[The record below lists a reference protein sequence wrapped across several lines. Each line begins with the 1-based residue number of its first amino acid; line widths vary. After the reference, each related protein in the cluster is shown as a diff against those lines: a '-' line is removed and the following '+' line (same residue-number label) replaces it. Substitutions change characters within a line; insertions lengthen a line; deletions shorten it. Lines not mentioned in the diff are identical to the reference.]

1 MSRTVI
7 FLAVSLV
14 LTGTRMAYS
23 QEVRASVTGLVTDPT
38 GAAVAG
44 AKVTVTHIARNV
56 AVTTESNATGNYVTP
71 FLAPGNY
78 QMTVEAAGFKRFVRE
93 NIVLQAM
100 DAARI
105 DVPLQLGALT
115 ESITVSEAV
124 SVLETESASRSQLI
138 PNQMVMD
145 VPTQGRNIFQL
156 AWSAAGVIK
165 NGNWQYLR
173 YWDIGGMTGF
183 SINGGRVSNNEVLLD
198 GVSNVQGSRTIIHA
212 PPPETVQEFKAL
224 TNTYDAQYGRTG
236 GGIISIVTK
245 GGANQFHGSAFEDFQ
260 NYHLNANT
268 FELNAASLPK
278 GVVHLNTFG
287 VNANGPVYIPK
298 VFDGRNRLF
307 FLINREYVR
316 QRTADPGVYTFPL
329 MTWRGGDFSTLYN
342 ASNQPVLI
350 YDPLTVDKATN
361 RRQPIAGNKIPT
373 NRLSPIA
380 VNALKYYPAPLSDG
394 TGPAHINNYTFPSRW
409 IAGCDAWIGRID
421 YSINPKNNVYF
432 RYGENPYWEY
442 RSLVFV
448 SDISI
453 LNPAE
458 PSGNSPLKRN
468 GRTWMFD
475 WTSTLSPRMT
485 FDLRVGLNR
494 WESGGGSFMGGNY
507 DPKQLGFDA
516 ALVNQFTVFQFP
528 NFSLGQY
535 QGMGSSVLN
544 WGANDTYSF
553 QPNMNFVVGRHF
565 LKWGFDARQYKDY
578 TENPGSASGA
588 YTFTKGWTQANVF
601 TADTTSGNELASFLL
616 GYPASGYVDK
626 NIAPA
631 FAHRYF
637 ALFFHDDFK
646 VSNRMTLN
654 LGLRW
659 DYETP
664 NHERFNRVVRGLD
677 FNAASPI
684 ASQVKGFDA
693 KGAVLFAGVN
703 GQPSGAFNS
712 DRNNFQPRVGVAYR
726 ISPKWVLRGGYGL
739 YYLGQNENGS
749 TNGFSQRTNVIAT
762 VDSYT
767 PAVTMTNPFTNYP
780 SGQLLSPTGAA
791 QGAASFLGQSV
802 QANWF
807 NRPLPYS
814 HQYSFDIQRE
824 LPGSFLVEV
833 GYVGNQTKKLPI
845 NFAVNYV
852 PIDQL
857 GRRNAAGAIDTAYY
871 TAQVPNPFAGL
882 IPNNAAL
889 NGATIQRQVLM
900 YPYPQYS
907 GVTAYQAPVGGA
919 RYDGF
924 QTKFSKRYSRGLTL
938 VGSYSIMKNLERVNV
953 LSAQYWSLSDPL
965 NPKLEKRS
973 AGGIDIP
980 QKFVVSGVYE
990 LPFGKGRPYVNNY
1003 KALDYIVGGWQL
1015 NWDITYQRGWVFDY
1029 PTAAQVTPGSAKLS
1043 DPTEKRWFNTSL
1055 WQGAKALE
1063 PYTLRNYPTLFSDVR
1078 GNGYQ
1083 NWDASV
1089 SKYFPIRESVRL
1101 QFRGELINALNH
1113 PWRPSASSPGGGGG
1127 GATAGN
1133 GLDFT
1138 NPSFGMLQ
1146 VVQSNLPRWFKL
1158 CLYLHW

>member
-1 MSRTVI
+1 MSRIVI
-7 FLAVSLV
+7 CLAVSLV
-14 LTGTRMAYS
+14 LLGTPMAYS

-44 AKVTVTHIARNV
+44 AKVAVTNLATNI
-56 AVTTESNATGNYVTP
+56 AVTTESNDTGNYVTP

-78 QMTVEAAGFKRFVRE
+78 QMTVEATGFKKFVRE

-100 DAARI
+100 GAARI
-105 DVPLQLGALT
+105 DVQLQLGALT

-138 PNQMVMD
+138 PNQIVMD

-198 GVSNVQGSRTIIHA
+198 GVSDVQAGRTIIHA

-236 GGIISIVTK
+236 GGIVSIVTK
-245 GGANQFHGSAFEDFQ
+245 GGANQFHGVAFEDFQ

-268 FELNAASLPK
+268 FELNAAGLPK
-278 GVVHLNTFG
+278 GAVHLNTFG
-287 VNANGPVYIPK
+287 VNLNGPVYIPK

-329 MTWRGGDFSTLYN
+329 MAWRSGDFSTLYN
-342 ASNQPVLI
+342 ASGQPVLI
-350 YDPLTVDKATN
+350 YDPLTVDKTTN
-361 RRQPIAGNKIPT
+361 RRQPFAGNVIPA

-380 VNALKYYPAPLSDG
+380 VNALKYYPPPLSEG
-394 TGPAHINNYTFPSRW
+394 TGPGHVNTYTFPSRW

-458 PSGNSPLKRN
+458 PSGNSPLKRD

-494 WESGGGSFMGGNY
+494 WESAGGSFMGGNY
-507 DPKQLGFDA
+507 DPKQLGFDP

-553 QPNMNFVVGRHF
+553 QPNMNLVVGRHF

-578 TENPGSASGA
+578 TENPGYASGA
-588 YTFTKGWTQANVF
+588 YTFTKAWTQANLL
-601 TADTTSGNELASFLL
+601 AGDITSGNELASFLL

-626 NIAPA
+626 NFAPA

-637 ALFFHDDFK
+637 ALFLQDDFK
-646 VSNRMTLN
+646 ISNRMTLN

-664 NHERFNRVVRGLD
+664 NHERFNRMVRGLD
-677 FNAASPI
+677 FNAPSPI
-684 ASQVKGFDA
+684 ASQVQGFNA
-693 KGAVLFAGVN
+693 KGAVLFPGIN
-703 GQPSGAFNS
+703 GQPGGAFNS

-749 TNGFSQRTNVIAT
+749 TNGFSQRTNVIPT
-762 VDSYT
+762 IDSYT
-767 PAVTMTNPFTNYP
+767 PAVTMTNPFSDYTN
-780 SGQLLSPTGAA
+780 GQLLSPTGAA

-824 LPGSFLVEV
+824 LPGNFLLEV
-833 GYVGNQTKKLPI
+833 GYVGNQTRKLPI
-845 NFAVNYV
+845 NFGVNYV

-857 GRRNAAGAIDTAYY
+857 GRRTAAGAIDNAYY

-889 NGATIQRQVLM
+889 NGATIQRVVLM

-907 GVTAYQAPVGGA
+907 GVTAYQVPVGGA

-924 QTKFSKRYSRGLTL
+924 QMKFSKRYSRGLTL
-938 VGSYSIMKNLERVNV
+938 VGSYSIMKNLERVTV
-953 LSAQYWSLSDPL
+953 LNAQYWSLSDAL
-965 NPKLEKRS
+965 NPRLEKRS

-980 QKFVVSGVYE
+980 QKFVASGVYE
-990 LPFGKGRPYVNNY
+990 LPFGKGRPYANSS
-1003 KALDYIVGGWQL
+1003 KALDHIVGGWQL

-1029 PTAAQVTPGSAKLS
+1029 ATTAQVTPGSAKLAN
-1043 DPTEKRWFNTSL
+1043 PTEKQWFNTAL
-1055 WQGAKALE
+1055 WAGAKGQE
-1063 PYTLRNYPTLFSDVR
+1063 PYTLRNFPTLFSDVR

-1083 NWDASV
+1083 NWDFSV
-1089 SKYFPIRESVRL
+1089 SKYFPIHESVRL

-1113 PWRPSASSPGGGGG
+1113 PWRPSASSPGGGGA